1 MKTKQNFSLKLLN
14 TFGIDVKAKYFV
26 ELNSDEEILSFLSSR
41 FLKNKQFLILGG
53 GSNIL
58 FTNDFDGVVVKI
70 NSKGI
75 NIIKENE
82 DFIYVDAKAGEV
94 WQDFVDYCLEN
105 NYAGLENLSL
115 IPGSVGAAPIQN
127 IGAYGV
133 ELKDVFYQLTAINI
147 QTGEIKKFNKEDCN
161 FGYRSSIFKNKLKNK
176 YIIKSVVF
184 KLSKKPVFNT
194 KYGAIEDELKNM
206 GIGKL
211 NIQVIS
217 EAVSRIRKRK
227 LPDIEEIGCAGSF
240 FKNPVVSAEEFKNLK
255 KDFIDIIAF
264 QQPDETY
271 KISAG
276 WLIEQC
282 GWKSKKIGNAGV
294 YKNQALVLVNYGNST
309 GKEILELSC
318 KIENSVFEKFNIRLN
333 KEVNIL

>member
-1 MKTKQNFSLKLLN
+1 MNIKQNFSIKSFN

-26 ELNSDEEILSFLSSR
+26 ELNSDEEIISFLSSG

-58 FTNDFDGVVVKI
+58 FTKDFTGIVLKI

-75 NIIKENE
+75 TVLKEDD
-82 DFIYVDAKAGEV
+82 DFIYVKAKAGED
-94 WQDFVDYCLEN
+94 WQDFIDYNIKN
-105 NYAGLENLSL
+105 NYGGLENLSE
-115 IPGSVGAAPIQN
+115 IPGSVGASPIQN

-147 QTGEIKKFNKEDCN
+147 QTGDIIKFNKEDCN
-161 FGYRSSIFKNKLKNK
+161 FGYRSSIFKNELKNK
-176 YIIKSVVF
+176 YIISSVVF
-184 KLSKKPVFNT
+184 RLFKKHVFNT
-194 KYGAIEDELKNM
+194 KYGAIEMELRDM
-206 GIGKL
+206 GINKL
-211 NIQVIS
+211 SVSAVS
-217 EAVSRIRKRK
+217 EAVSRVRKRR
-227 LPDIEEIGCAGSF
+227 LPDIEQIGCAGSF
-240 FKNPVVSAEEFKNLK
+240 FKNPVITEEEFKNLK
-255 KDFIDIIAF
+255 KDFPNIIAYEQADKTF
-264 QQPDETY
+264 
-271 KISAG
+271 KVAAG

-282 GWKSKKIGNAGV
+282 GWKGKRTRNAGV

-333 KEVNIL
+333 KEVNVL

>member
-1 MKTKQNFSLKLLN
+1 MNIKQNFSIKSFN

-26 ELNSDEEILSFLSSR
+26 ELNSDEEIISFISSG

-58 FTNDFDGVVVKI
+58 FTKDFTGVVVKI

-75 NIIKENE
+75 TVLKEDE
-82 DFIYVDAKAGEV
+82 DFIYVKAKAGED
-94 WQDFVDYCLEN
+94 WQDFIDYNIKN
-105 NYAGLENLSL
+105 NYGGLENLSE
-115 IPGSVGAAPIQN
+115 IPGSVGASPIQN

-147 QTGEIKKFNKEDCN
+147 QTGDIIKFNKEDCN
-161 FGYRSSIFKNKLKNK
+161 FGYRSSVFKNELKNK
-176 YIIKSVVF
+176 YIVSSVVF
-184 KLSKKPVFNT
+184 RLFKKPVFNT
-194 KYGAIEDELKNM
+194 KYGAIEMELRDI
-206 GIGKL
+206 GINKL
-211 NIQVIS
+211 SVSAVS

-227 LPDIEEIGCAGSF
+227 LPDIEQIGCAGSF
-240 FKNPVVSAEEFKNLK
+240 FKNPVITEEEFKNLK
-255 KDFIDIIAF
+255 KDFPNIIAYEQADKTF
-264 QQPDETY
+264 
-271 KISAG
+271 KVAAG

-282 GWKSKKIGNAGV
+282 GWKGKKIGNAGV

-333 KEVNIL
+333 KEVNVL

>member
-1 MKTKQNFSLKLLN
+1 MNIKQNFSIKFFN

-26 ELNSDEEILSFLSSR
+26 ELNSDEEIISFLSSG

-58 FTNDFDGVVVKI
+58 FTKDFTGVVVKI

-75 NIIKENE
+75 TILKEDE
-82 DFIYVDAKAGEV
+82 DFIYVKAMAGEV
-94 WQDFVDYCLEN
+94 WQDFIDYNIKN
-105 NYAGLENLSL
+105 NYGGLENLSK
-115 IPGSVGAAPIQN
+115 IPGSVGAGPIQN

-147 QTGEIKKFNKEDCN
+147 QTGDIIKFNKKDCN
-161 FGYRSSIFKNKLKNK
+161 FGYRSSIFKNELKNK
-176 YIIKSVVF
+176 YIINSVVF
-184 KLSKKPVFNT
+184 RLFRKPVFNT
-194 KYGAIEDELKNM
+194 KYGAIEMELRDM
-206 GIGKL
+206 GINKL
-211 NIQVIS
+211 SVSAVS

-227 LPDIEEIGCAGSF
+227 LPDIEQIGCAGSF
-240 FKNPVVSAEEFKNLK
+240 FKNPVITEEEFKNLK
-255 KDFIDIIAF
+255 KDFPNIITYER
-264 QQPDETY
+264 PDKTF
-271 KISAG
+271 KIAAG

-282 GWKSKKIGNAGV
+282 GWKGKRIGNAGV

-333 KEVNIL
+333 KEVNVF